1 MICLAIGQSQP
12 GIFTFKNHDF
22 QKYTLFIKEKP
33 PLLLHLTQLHTP
45 GNNPNL
51 KNELIWITPFFEK

>member
-12 GIFTFKNHDF
+12 GIFYLQKNYDF
-22 QKYTLFIKEKP
+22 QKNTHFSTFYEKTTP
-33 PLLLHLTQLHTP
+33 LTQFYIP

-51 KNELIWITPFFEK
+51 KMNLYRKTPFFEK